1 VALEKADPK
10 GRIPRNLSV
19 SASVNPSVLYPNDIS
34 IRYIECT
41 FNPKGQKIA
50 NRRAQIGYLYPMLAG
65 VIPTRLPEYLVAAMI
80 IIIAPGPSVLF
91 VIARAVAWGRKI
103 SVLTVAGNVTG
114 SFVLSTLVA
123 LGLGP
128 ILQKWHFTYIAVQ
141 WAGGLYLMYLGVD
154 AIRKRA
160 VHAADMT
167 NQGPIAPTARQSI
180 RDGFWV
186 GVLNPKAIVFF
197 AAVLPQFV
205 DIDGGHVTIQLVFL
219 GLVFCVLAFISDG
232 SWGLLAGTARA
243 WLATDN
249 KRLERLRATGGCIM
263 IILGV
268 AVLISAVVTG

>member
-1 VALEKADPK
+1 ML
-10 GRIPRNLSV
+10 G
-19 SASVNPSVLYPNDIS
+19 
-34 IRYIECT
+34 T
-41 FNPKGQKIA
+41 F
-50 NRRAQIGYLYPMLAG
+50 
-65 VIPTRLPEYLVAAMI
+65 VPTRITEYLIAAII

-91 VIARAVAWGRKI
+91 VIARAVSWGRKI

-128 ILQKWHFTYIAVQ
+128 ILQRWHIAYVAVQ
-141 WAGGLYLMYLGVD
+141 WGGGLYLIYLGIE
-154 AIRKRA
+154 AIRQRA

-167 NQGPIAPTARQSI
+167 NQGPVALTIRKSI

-205 DIDGGHVTIQLVFL
+205 DIDGGHVTSQLIFM

-249 KRLERLRATGGCIM
+249 RRLERLRGFGGTIM
-263 IILGV
+263 IILGL
-268 AVLISAVVTG
+268 AVLYSAVVSS

>member
-1 VALEKADPK
+1 ML
-10 GRIPRNLSV
+10 G
-19 SASVNPSVLYPNDIS
+19 
-34 IRYIECT
+34 T
-41 FNPKGQKIA
+41 F
-50 NRRAQIGYLYPMLAG
+50 
-65 VIPTRLPEYLVAAMI
+65 VPTRITEYVIAAII

-91 VIARAVAWGRKI
+91 VIARAVSWGRKI

-128 ILQKWHFTYIAVQ
+128 ILQRWHIAYVAVQ
-141 WAGGLYLMYLGVD
+141 WGGGLYLIYLGIE
-154 AIRKRA
+154 AIRQRA

-167 NQGPIAPTARQSI
+167 NQGPVAPSVGKSI

-205 DIDGGHVTIQLVFL
+205 DIDGGHVTSQLIFM

-249 KRLERLRATGGCIM
+249 RRLERLRGFGGSIM
-263 IILGV
+263 IILGL
-268 AVLISAVVTG
+268 AVLYTAVVTH

>member
-1 VALEKADPK
+1 ML
-10 GRIPRNLSV
+10 G
-19 SASVNPSVLYPNDIS
+19 
-34 IRYIECT
+34 T
-41 FNPKGQKIA
+41 F
-50 NRRAQIGYLYPMLAG
+50 
-65 VIPTRLPEYLVAAMI
+65 VPTRITEYLIAAII

-91 VIARAVAWGRKI
+91 VIARAVSWGRKI

-128 ILQKWHFTYIAVQ
+128 ILQKWHIAYVAVQ
-141 WAGGLYLMYLGVD
+141 WGGGLYLIYLGIE
-154 AIRKRA
+154 AIRQRA

-167 NQGPIAPTARQSI
+167 NQGPVAPSVGKSI

-205 DIDGGHVTIQLVFL
+205 DIDGGHVTSQLIFM

-249 KRLERLRATGGCIM
+249 RRLERLRGFGGSIM
-263 IILGV
+263 IILGL
-268 AVLISAVVTG
+268 AVLYTAVVTH